1 MAAVAVAR
9 RRAGATDLEF
19 LSDLDKI
26 VLDRRNMMGDQLIGC
41 VEWLEKMMIEDGCRK
56 RPSFIS

>member
-1 MAAVAVAR
+1 VAAVAVAR

-41 VEWLEKMMIEDGCRK
+41 VEWLEKMMI
-56 RPSFIS
+56 